1 MRLVENIDL
10 CMGLKMFFFVI
21 RPLVFVNWHQSY
33 GCAVG
38 FIKSCVC
45 FHKTMFFSTKI
56 NFIVEC
62 ENVE

>member
-1 MRLVENIDL
+1 MCVY
-10 CMGLKMFFFVI
+10 FFKE
-21 RPLVFVNWHQSY
+21 P

-56 NFIVEC
+56 NLIIE
-62 ENVE
+62 